1 MLTTVSL
8 NMQIRIQQIQQIQQI
23 QTQIQTQTQ
32 TQREARDAG
41 YSVTKHANTN
51 TTQTQ

>member
-8 NMQIRIQQIQQIQQI
+8 NMQIRIQQIQQI
-23 QTQIQTQTQ
+23 QTQ